1 MNDKRKIYKN
11 KAFIPI
17 MIITCLFGFLSIT
30 CIIFAVN
37 YQKGDTI
44 SREYFIRYAIV
55 AAMIFALSILYL
67 IFGIID
73 RKSKAALVLAYIISY
88 CAFFIVMSLLAT
100 YPIFAWHTFKYNVI
114 LLVFIVAVITI
125 NIAVCIKNKKKQ
137 LAAPETIT
145 E

>member
-1 MNDKRKIYKN
+1 
-11 KAFIPI
+11 
-17 MIITCLFGFLSIT
+17 
-30 CIIFAVN
+30 
-37 YQKGDTI
+37 
-44 SREYFIRYAIV
+44 
-55 AAMIFALSILYL
+55 
-67 IFGIID
+67 
-73 RKSKAALVLAYIISY
+73 
-88 CAFFIVMSLLAT
+88 MSLLAT